1 MAMKSDPIFRAWF
14 LLLVLSAASVVAAL
28 IAGMGFGESVV
39 GVLVLLF
46 AWMKARVILA
56 RYLGLWQAPFWQS
69 GFNWALGLFCL
80 LLLGLYLAPTVM
92 V

>member
-1 MAMKSDPIFRAWF
+1 MKTDPILRAWF
-14 LLLVLSAASVVAAL
+14 SLLVLSGASVAAAF
-28 IAGMGFGESVV
+28 IAGAGMGESVV

-69 GFNWALGLFCL
+69 GFNWVLGLFCL

>member
-1 MAMKSDPIFRAWF
+1 MRTDPILRAW
-14 LLLVLSAASVVAAL
+14 LSLLVLSAASVVAAL
-28 IAGMGFGESVV
+28 VAGMGFGESVV

-56 RYLGLWQAPFWQS
+56 RYLGLWQAPSWQS
-69 GFNWALGLFCL
+69 GFNWVLGLFCL
-80 LLLGLYLAPTVM
+80 LLLGLYLAPVVM